1 MVPVNAVRIGDREIR
16 GGRRGGREVPDGR
29 LLVALDSVAVLPPT
43 VTVEPTRLQ
52 RRGGFGALLHGNQR
66 LQIGVHVDLLL
77 DRSKLDELVGELV
90 GVERIERI
98 LILQLRGQQ
107 ATRVLGHFG

>member
-1 MVPVNAVRIGDREIR
+1 
-16 GGRRGGREVPDGR
+16 
-29 LLVALDSVAVLPPT
+29 
-43 VTVEPTRLQ
+43 
-52 RRGGFGALLHGNQR
+52 LHGNQR

-77 DRSKLDELVGELV
+77 DRSKLDELLGELV

-107 ATRVLGHFG
+107 ARKCNGDTA